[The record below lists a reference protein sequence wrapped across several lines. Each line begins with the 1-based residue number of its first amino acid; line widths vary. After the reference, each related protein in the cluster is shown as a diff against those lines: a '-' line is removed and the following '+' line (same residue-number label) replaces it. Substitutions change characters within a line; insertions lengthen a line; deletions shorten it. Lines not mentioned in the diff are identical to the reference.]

1 MSQKGVDSDCLADS
15 RPTRKSYGEEAVYDG
30 IDVTDD
36 DVGKYNPGVN
46 QLLKCIDKHWR
57 LMQ

>member
-46 QLLKCIDKHWR
+46 
-57 LMQ
+57 